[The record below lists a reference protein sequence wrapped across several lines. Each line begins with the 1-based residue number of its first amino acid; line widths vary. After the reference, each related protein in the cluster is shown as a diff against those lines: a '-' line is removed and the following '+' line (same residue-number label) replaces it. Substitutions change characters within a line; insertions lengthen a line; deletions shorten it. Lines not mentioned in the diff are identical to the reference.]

1 MPETDNLM
9 HHIKCAPGQLGKYVI
24 LPGDPG
30 RVEKIA
36 AFLENP
42 HHVQTYRE
50 YTTWNGT
57 LEGETV
63 TVMSTGMGGPS
74 TAIGV
79 EELKKCGAEVLIR
92 VGTCGAIDPT
102 LVPGTLIIPTGA
114 IRKSGTGREYVPV

>member
-50 YTTWNGT
+50 YTTNDGVKKKATTKAEGT
-57 LEGETV
+57 WWEEVSDEEIEAFVNTQ
-63 TVMSTGMGGPS
+63 SERKDKPKTGGKAAP
-74 TAIGV
+74 
-79 EELKKCGAEVLIR
+79 
-92 VGTCGAIDPT
+92 
-102 LVPGTLIIPTGA
+102 
-114 IRKSGTGREYVPV
+114 KSGGGIDLKSLLGR

>member
-92 VGTCGAIDPT
+92 VGTCPATP
-102 LVPGTLIIPTGA
+102 
-114 IRKSGTGREYVPV
+114 REKVRP